1 MSSEEATVGRKIRF
15 LPGFGLSGHF
25 GLSQNK
31 EFFMYKRFGRNL
43 ALLGLLIAV
52 VAMAGCSCKEYEE
65 QIMQL
70 DAQIAEMQKELAD
83 KDAVINERQLVA
95 EDLRGNL
102 KDCQSENAVLI
113 EQSEEVIMIT
123 MQEDVAFNASQVM
136 VLDTMVPAL
145 EAIAKTVRDHPDWN
159 VFVEGFTDSKKV
171 LEEYQEQYP
180 SNWELGAFRSCAVVR
195 YMTNN
200 LDLSAERFAAVSYG
214 PYQPVADND
223 TPEGRAQNR
232 RVRLTLHKMEQ

>member
-1 MSSEEATVGRKIRF
+1 
-15 LPGFGLSGHF
+15 
-25 GLSQNK
+25 
-31 EFFMYKRFGRNL
+31 MYKRVTRNI

-52 VAMAGCSCKEYEE
+52 VVMAGCSCKEYEE

-70 DAQIAEMQKELAD
+70 DAQIAEMQKDLAD
-83 KDAVINERQLVA
+83 KDAVINERQQVA

-113 EQSEEVIMIT
+113 EESEEVVMIT
-123 MQEDVAFNASQVM
+123 VQEGLGFNASQVI
-136 VLDTMVPAL
+136 VLDTMVPTL
-145 EAIAKTVRDHPDWN
+145 DAIARTIRDHPDWN

-200 LDLSAERFAAVSYG
+200 MDLPAERFAAVSYG
-214 PYQPVADND
+214 PHQPVAEND

-232 RVRLTLHKMEQ
+232 RVRFTLHKMEK